1 MNSWTRPQPR
11 HFHSSRKKRKKK
23 RQHHF
28 DRQVAFYHNHNFQY
42 LLLRNSFTSYKNKKR
57 KKLQN
62 EKGDLYRV
70 TKNQSREGS
79 AGLVRLHGNVSILRG
94 NVCFDKK
101 EMTNAY
107 ILSGSGQ
114 RKTSHAGHAF
124 KFGKNRPTGR
134 LKFRVGKKG
143 AARGMHGRGF

>member
-1 MNSWTRPQPR
+1 MIGRWRSTTTITSNTYYYAI
-11 HFHSSRKKRKKK
+11 HSHRIKIRKE
-23 RQHHF
+23 
-28 DRQVAFYHNHNFQY
+28 
-42 LLLRNSFTSYKNKKR
+42 

-134 LKFRVGKKG
+134 LKFRVGKKAQHVECMG
-143 AARGMHGRGF
+143 EVFDKPCSSLFAG